1 MSLARSF
8 LSDPHGMIFIHAS
21 CDQPLMNSPITK
33 LSFVIL
39 NRCEESYN
47 RTVHGYFAALSM
59 TKTLLSNLD
68 IVTLSFKLNICQ
80 PLFLNSLQHSSA

>member
-39 NRCEESYN
+39 NA
-47 RTVHGYFAALSM
+47 V
-59 TKTLLSNLD
+59 KNLKD
-68 IVTLSFKLNICQ
+68 I
-80 PLFLNSLQHSSA
+80 SLCSI